1 MLLFLRNLILIVIYL
16 HIYIYMR
23 KTVACGE
30 SVIDTLVE
38 NIIDIGAYLKRKLF
52 ITLKTVYQKK

>member
-1 MLLFLRNLILIVIYL
+1 
-16 HIYIYMR
+16 MR

-52 ITLKTVYQKK
+52 ITLKTVYQKIGGEEIRKRVNVIVLSV